1 MSPTL
6 YYFGRGLPR
15 PISRRAL
22 ADECWRKR
30 NGGTDQMQII
40 LELDEAWS
48 LMSTITS
55 YLIDKSGVSQD
66 GKQVVRRWRTD
77 RASGT
82 VEMNRLAIALNEAL
96 CTYLDDK
103 TARMV
108 RQKGRYQSVRE
119 KEL

>member
-1 MSPTL
+1 
-6 YYFGRGLPR
+6 
-15 PISRRAL
+15 
-22 ADECWRKR
+22 
-30 NGGTDQMQII
+30 MQII

-55 YLIDKSGVSQD
+55 YVIDKARVSQD
-66 GKQVVRRWRTD
+66 GKQAIRRWRTE

-82 VEMNRLAIALNEAL
+82 VEMDRLALALNEAL
-96 CTYLDDK
+96 GTYLDEK